1 MPKRIL
7 VVDDDA
13 DLRDLACFVFENA
26 GFMVNTAVDGDDAL
40 AKARVLMP
48 DLILLD
54 VMMPD
59 VDGFTVCE
67 ILRRNTA
74 TAHIPIILLTAL
86 GSQLSRVRGMELGAT
101 DYFTKP
107 FSSQKLL
114 ARVEDLLHVKSH
126 AA

>member
-7 VVDDDA
+7 VADDDV
-13 DLRDLACFVFENA
+13 DLRDLVCFVFENA
-26 GFMVNTAVDGDDAL
+26 GFIVNTAVDGDDAL
-40 AKARVLMP
+40 AKARLLMP

-67 ILRRNTA
+67 ILRRNPA
-74 TAHIPIILLTAL
+74 TAGIPIILLTAL
-86 GSQLSRVRGMELGAT
+86 GSQLSRLRGMELGAT
-101 DYFTKP
+101 DYFSKP

-114 ARVEDLLHVKSH
+114 ARVEDLLHVNTH
-126 AA
+126 VA

>member
-7 VVDDDA
+7 VVDDDE
-13 DLRDLACFVFENA
+13 DLRDLVCFVFENA
-26 GFMVNTAVDGDDAL
+26 GFVVNTAVDGDDAL
-40 AKARVLMP
+40 AKARVLLP

-67 ILRRNTA
+67 ILRRNPA
-74 TAHIPIILLTAL
+74 TADIPIILLTAL
-86 GSQLSRVRGMELGAT
+86 GSQLSRIRGMELGAT
-101 DYFTKP
+101 DYFSKP

-114 ARVEDLLHVKSH
+114 ARVEDLLREKAPV
-126 AA
+126 A